1 MVLLLLR
8 LGFLD
13 GFSTML
19 VGIVITKEESEEKR
33 KKKRKKAK
41 GEKRRDYSPS
51 PPVAQIL
58 LRGYFGQRNASGHR
72 NDIE

>member
-8 LGFLD
+8 FGFLD

-19 VGIVITKEESEEKR
+19 VGIVITKEEREGKR

-41 GEKRRDYSPS
+41 EKKREKRRDYSPS

-58 LRGYFGQRNASGHR
+58 LREYFGQRVVLDFEN
-72 NDIE
+72 